1 MDTTQLTSPSPIE
14 VGKDAEDEGGGDG
27 DRVPALAQHG
37 LVSAD
42 DLRERQEPA
51 SGGRRGETTELEELR
66 NRESFPA
73 LGKGEDELLNLTLY
87 TYPIAPV

>member
-14 VGKDAEDEGGGDG
+14 VGQDAEDEGGGDG

-42 DLRERQEPA
+42 DLREMRTSEW
-51 SGGRRGETTELEELR
+51 REERGELQNWR
-66 NRESFPA
+66 SY
-73 LGKGEDELLNLTLY
+73 GKEKVSLLWGKERMSY
-87 TYPIAPV
+87 